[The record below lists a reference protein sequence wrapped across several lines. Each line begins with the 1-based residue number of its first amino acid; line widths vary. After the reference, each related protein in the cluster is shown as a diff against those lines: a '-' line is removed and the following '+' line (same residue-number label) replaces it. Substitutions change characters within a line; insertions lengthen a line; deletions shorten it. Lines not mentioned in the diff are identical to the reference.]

1 VKARLTRGNPFA
13 AGSSIDRRAE
23 VIVVEPDGFREFVVT
38 RSPALLKSQTS
49 KALANLRRSPL
60 RHLFDQ
66 EASDDVR

>member
-1 VKARLTRGNPFA
+1 M
-13 AGSSIDRRAE
+13 
-23 VIVVEPDGFREFVVT
+23 VEPDGFREFVVA